1 MYGTRIVIA
10 DGDGNFRKTLR
21 EIFRHT
27 DYQIVGEASDA
38 HSALQM
44 IFQQEP
50 KLVVLDP
57 WLPGT
62 ENINVAEIVDEH
74 RVAPVLMA
82 IPQTRGE
89 IEDFAWSPGVYG
101 VLLKPV
107 QDITVQTIIESALA
121 NFDRAMRLSREVY
134 QLRKELETRKVVEQ
148 AKGLLMEKKSLSE
161 KEAFKYIQKLSM
173 NKSLPLAKV
182 AKNIILF
189 YQKQP

>member
-10 DGDGNFRKTLR
+10 DSDGNFRKNLR

-27 DYQIVGEASDA
+27 DYQVVGEASDA

-44 IFQQEP
+44 IFQHEP

-74 RVAPVLMA
+74 RVAPVVVA
-82 IPQTRGE
+82 ISQTRGE
-89 IEDFAWSPGVYG
+89 VEDFAWSPGVYG

-107 QDITVQTIIESALA
+107 QDMTVQTVIESALA
-121 NFDRAMRLSREVY
+121 NFDRAMRLSREIN
-134 QLRKELETRKVVEQ
+134 QLRKELETRKLVEQ
-148 AKGLLMEKKSLSE
+148 AKGLLMERKSMSE
-161 KEAFKYIQKLSM
+161 KDAFKYIQKLSM
-173 NKSLPLAKV
+173 DKSVPLAKV
-182 AKNIILF
+182 AKNIIQF
-189 YQKQP
+189 YHKQS